1 MYIFGFE
8 VNRRIEVNIKGRVN
22 AVGHFARC
30 DRVAR
35 IRFALGS
42 AEYYYVIREG
52 MLRGNTSQDYGNRDG
67 EGGGEAGGKERQGD
81 PTHSPPPA
89 RESLSKV
96 SKISIFLD
104 KRNSFDDVPFLFS
117 KKKISFVS
125 FLPFFFLLLLFFF
138 KRNSMDSKK
147 LRG

>member
-1 MYIFGFE
+1 
-8 VNRRIEVNIKGRVN
+8 
-22 AVGHFARC
+22 
-30 DRVAR
+30 
-35 IRFALGS
+35 
-42 AEYYYVIREG
+42 

-104 KRNSFDDVPFLFS
+104 KRNSSDDVPFLFS

-138 KRNSMDSKK
+138 FKRNSMDSKK
-147 LRG
+147 LREERG